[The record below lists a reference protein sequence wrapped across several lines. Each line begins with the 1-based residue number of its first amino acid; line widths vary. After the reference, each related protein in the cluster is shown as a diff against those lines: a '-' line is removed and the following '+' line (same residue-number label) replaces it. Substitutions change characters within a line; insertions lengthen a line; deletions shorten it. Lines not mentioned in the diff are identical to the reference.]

1 MNWRQNRY
9 YHIFMLFY
17 HGTFYLFNHFRCCL
31 FRFSVWFNVNL
42 NTIEYNRPNTS
53 FLLWS
58 IMCVILLYLYLLQVT
73 YRILNHS
80 TFKRIF
86 HENENRLTTI
96 HYVGHIIIFI
106 FSCFIFS
113 VSFFQFY
120 ESNDYFANVWTLTIL
135 SNPLWS
141 ISFFYSSILS
151 IFYIS
156 IVRFYYDHR
165 CVVFHFDLL
174 LLLFDIDIL
183 KTMTLQRIACL
194 LLLLLSSATKS
205 KCV

>member
-1 MNWRQNRY
+1 
-9 YHIFMLFY
+9 MLFY
-17 HGTFYLFNHFRCCL
+17 HGTFYLFNHFWCCL

-58 IMCVILLYLYLLQVT
+58 IMCVILLYLYLQVT

-86 HENENRLTTI
+86 YENKNRLTTI
-96 HYVGHIIIFI
+96 HYVSHIIIFI

-120 ESNDYFANVWTLTIL
+120 DFNDYFANVWTLTIL

-141 ISFFYSSILS
+141 ISFFFYS
-151 IFYIS
+151 FYFLYFNCS
-156 IVRFYYDHR
+156 
-165 CVVFHFDLL
+165 LL
-174 LLLFDIDIL
+174 LWSPLCSFSFWFVVVVAVWNRYT
-183 KTMTLQRIACL
+183 KTMTLQRISCL